1 MAIIKRVMGYKRLL
15 YISLGLLLSSCSLVE
30 EKRNTGSIV
39 AEYGSHTLS
48 RMEINALT
56 AGMNPSDSACVAEAY
71 IRQWAM
77 DWLEYDY
84 AKESP
89 DKEIEEMIE
98 DYRRSLY
105 VHEYEERLVS
115 QRMPKEVEDSVIESF
130 YMAHQ
135 QYFILRE
142 TILHGVLLVIP
153 NGAPSMDNLRK
164 WLQDPTAE
172 ENIENIEKYAY
183 QYASGYELFLEDW
196 KTANQILLWMPFEK
210 DDFQKQV
217 RQKKQIE
224 MQDSVSTYL
233 LQVTDIHLLGE
244 PTPIDYAYP
253 EIKKIILN
261 KRQADFLRSE
271 REAMYEQAL
280 RERKVRVYK

>member
-1 MAIIKRVMGYKRLL
+1 MDATKNTMRYKRLL
-15 YISLGLLLSSCSLVE
+15 YISLCLLLSSCSLVE

-48 RMEINALT
+48 RMEIEALT
-56 AGMNPSDSACVAEAY
+56 AGMNPLDSASVADAY

-84 AKESP
+84 AKANS
-89 DKEIEEMIE
+89 DKEIEKMVE

-105 VHEYEERLVS
+105 VHEYEERLIS
-115 QRMPKEVEDSVIESF
+115 QHMPKEVEDSVIESF
-130 YMAHQ
+130 YMTHQ

-142 TILHGVLLVIP
+142 TILHGILLVIP
-153 NGAPSMDNLRK
+153 NGAPSIDNLRK
-164 WLQDPTAE
+164 WLQDPIAE
-172 ENIENIEKYAY
+172 ENLENIEKYAY

-196 KTANQILLWMPFEK
+196 KTANQVLLWMPFEK

-224 MQDSVSTYL
+224 MQDSISTYL
-233 LQVTDIHLLGE
+233 LQVIDIHLLGE

-261 KRQADFLRSE
+261 KRQADFLRVK
-271 REAMYEQAL
+271 REAIYEQAI